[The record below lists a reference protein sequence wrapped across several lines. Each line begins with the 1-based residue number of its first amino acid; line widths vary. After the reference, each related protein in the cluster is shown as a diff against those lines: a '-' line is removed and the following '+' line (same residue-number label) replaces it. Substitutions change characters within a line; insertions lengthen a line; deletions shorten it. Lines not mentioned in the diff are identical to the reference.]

1 MDDSFSG
8 DLGCTI
14 GRGLDRE
21 RTLDRLKR
29 KRKTPYCLKTWSLFF
44 FITLKYPLTLF
55 PLITLFSN
63 FLLSFLVVG
72 WLDFLLVVKCS
83 LHKYEKFSTAIFDVM
98 HSKNFLMCFKI
109 CQILHYFFTLQAA
122 LRRRKFPRGIGK

>member
-8 DLGCTI
+8 VLGCTI

-29 KRKTPYCLKTWSLFF
+29 KRKTPLPENMVVVF

-83 LHKYEKFSTAIFDVM
+83 LHKYEKISTAIFDVM
-98 HSKNFLMCFKI
+98 HSKIFLMCFKI
-109 CQILHYFFTLQAA
+109 CQILHYFITLQAA